1 MDATEDLQVW
11 KKSTKLAVKIYSALK
26 SCKDY
31 GLKDQITRS
40 VVSISSNIA
49 EGYER
54 NSRNQFIYHL
64 RVAKGSCG
72 ELRSQLY
79 ICQEIGV
86 INRENTQSFLE
97 SAREISR
104 MLQGLINHYR

>member
-1 MDATEDLQVW
+1 MDAFEDLHVW
-11 KKSTKLAVKIYSALK
+11 KKSTKLAVNIYSVLK
-26 SCKDY
+26 NCKDY
-31 GLKDQITRS
+31 GLKDQVTRS
-40 VVSISSNIA
+40 AVSISSNIA

-54 NSRNQFIYHL
+54 NSRKQYIYHL

-79 ICQEIGV
+79 ICQEINV
-86 INRENTQSFLE
+86 IGKEEANSLRN

-104 MLQGLINHYR
+104 MIQGLINHHR